1 MVQDLDT
8 APSAKRREES
18 MDSSDSGEVLLAISE
33 KGDRSDAVEVTTL
46 SAAGLLERSHL
57 QEWVVAHPTILGS
70 GVMIVT
76 VEYDAWVVAG
86 DSQPYRL
93 DVLGLDSDGRLV
105 VAELKRGVA
114 PDTVEMQ
121 VIKYAA
127 MASRFRLES
136 LAAAHAS
143 FCSARGT
150 IMTAEQAAE
159 ALQAHA
165 ETVSDE
171 TLADPR
177 VVVIAQ
183 GFSPVV
189 ISSVVWLA
197 QRGVDISLVRFQPYQ
212 HSSGQ
217 VFVTF
222 SRLYPLPDIEKS
234 IVAPGT
240 PAAAISTEKLPV
252 VEWTVSDLIAL
263 GRVANV
269 TTRTALDLCSERAG
283 DNVSLTA
290 IVDAGGI
297 TRDQAKGQ
305 LAGLTMVT
313 KRRFARRNW
322 PFSVAWAADGTPQ
335 AFYTM
340 STETAALWQQAAIQ
354 LDAEQSD
361 ATTPDGVGPLLPP
374 EDKQ

>member
-1 MVQDLDT
+1 
-8 APSAKRREES
+8 

-33 KGDRSDAVEVTTL
+33 KGDRCDAVEVTTL

-76 VEYDAWVVAG
+76 VEYAAWVVAG

-143 FCSARGT
+143 FCSGRGT
-150 IMTAEQAAE
+150 MMTAEQAAE

-283 DNVSLTA
+283 GNVSLTE

-322 PFSVAWAADGTPQ
+322 PFSVVWAADGTPQ

-340 STETAALWQQAAIQ
+340 STETAALWQQAAVQ

-361 ATTPDGVGPLLPP
+361 ATPPDAAGPLLPP
-374 EDKQ
+374 EDEQ

>member
-1 MVQDLDT
+1 
-8 APSAKRREES
+8 
-18 MDSSDSGEVLLAISE
+18 
-33 KGDRSDAVEVTTL
+33 
-46 SAAGLLERSHL
+46 
-57 QEWVVAHPTILGS
+57 
-70 GVMIVT
+70 
-76 VEYDAWVVAG
+76 
-86 DSQPYRL
+86 
-93 DVLGLDSDGRLV
+93 
-105 VAELKRGVA
+105 
-114 PDTVEMQ
+114 MQ
-121 VIKYAA
+121 AIKYAA

-159 ALQAHA
+159 ALQSHA

-177 VVVIAQ
+177 VCVIAQ

-212 HSSGQ
+212 ASSGQ
-217 VFVTF
+217 VLVTF

-240 PAAAISTEKLPV
+240 PTATISTEKLPL
-252 VEWTVSDLIAL
+252 VEWTVTDLVAL

-283 DNVSLTA
+283 GNVSLTE
-290 IVDAGGI
+290 IVDAGGM

-340 STETAALWQQAAIQ
+340 STETAALWQQAVVQ

-361 ATTPDGVGPLLPP
+361 VTTPEAAAASIPP
-374 EDKQ
+374 S